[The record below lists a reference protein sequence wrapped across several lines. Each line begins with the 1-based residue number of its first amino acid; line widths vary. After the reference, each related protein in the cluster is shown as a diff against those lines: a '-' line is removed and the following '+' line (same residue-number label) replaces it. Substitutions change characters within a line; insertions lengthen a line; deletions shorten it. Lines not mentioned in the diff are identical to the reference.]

1 MQTDYYPLQLICNR
15 LVETKRSSIKTFHYQ
30 LPFKLTNRTTSSKTC
45 WSVLKTS
52 ANSKKNP
59 VIPPFFV
66 SDKFITNLLEETNL
80 FNHFFSK
87 QRQLVPSNST
97 LPKSNTYHTENRLS
111 DSIANNDKIMRIIQS
126 LDLNKVHEYD
136 DISVRMIKLSSPYV
150 IKLLTIIFQNYLK
163 LLSQMIEKRVYGR
176 IF

>member
-1 MQTDYYPLQLICNR
+1 M
-15 LVETKRSSIKTFHYQ
+15 YQ
-30 LPFKLTNRTTSSKTC
+30 AIALSR
-45 WSVLKTS
+45 
-52 ANSKKNP
+52 NP
-59 VIPPFFV
+59 IH
-66 SDKFITNLLEETNL
+66 II
-80 FNHFFSK
+80 
-87 QRQLVPSNST
+87 
-97 LPKSNTYHTENRLS
+97 TENRLS
-111 DSIANNDKIMRIIQS
+111 DSIVNNDKIMRIIQS